1 MSATN
6 QTEEMCTDRSVYLIT
21 YIQSSIYIYIYERFA
36 GANRLILKRIFLN
49 ISFSLNG
56 LRAQTV

>member
-21 YIQSSIYIYIYERFA
+21 YIIVTQILWLGISDGVQRRSANYVEQSFYFDHVT
-36 GANRLILKRIFLN
+36 LM
-49 ISFSLNG
+49 
-56 LRAQTV
+56 VH